1 MNNTKDN
8 IMNVAFAKL
17 GKSIKFKTSAYSP
30 HGGDNES
37 SAVIIA
43 LANNNPSVNFY
54 LAGKSDYS
62 RLTQSE
68 KLDIFPY
75 DNVINVYEQ
84 IPVKRM
90 EKRACYED
98 PYIQCLTN
106 FFKDN
111 HIILDAIILMMGQVG
126 GVSVPGKTWQIKDT
140 SLIASC
146 IDMTANYTS
155 PITVWLNENRLSND
169 KNIPII
175 EIINDPRYT
184 LSQPR
189 DIIFT
194 PDLALSQYNY
204 SYTNYTIANY
214 EKQLPRIANEVKV
227 EYAGMEKAFLVGRDY
242 PANYSNNRTRK
253 FTVILNEGKP
263 SRYNLLKE
271 WTLDNEELQ
280 DGLSIYGKWDPKYTE
295 NDNRFKG
302 SIHIDEVQ
310 TIMEDTKY
318 TFIIPIKEGW
328 VTSKYIEM
336 IYAGVIPF
344 FHPSYDN
351 QGHIDLGEFGKILRP
366 NSPASLNWSINLLE
380 GQPGLR
386 EKLVKYLQERLI
398 KDSDLSGETLSTT
411 IMTGIAGL
419 NNTIYEKPNLLDF
432 TKKPK
437 QITLEDLY

>member
-1 MNNTKDN
+1 MNNTGKN
-8 IMNVAFAKL
+8 IMNIAFAKL
-17 GKSIKFKTSAYSP
+17 GKSIKFKGAFSP
-30 HGGDNES
+30 HGGDNEAP
-37 SAVIIA
+37 AVLIA
-43 LANNNPSVNFY
+43 LANNNPNINFY

-68 KLDIFPY
+68 QLDIFPY
-75 DNVINVYEQ
+75 GNVINVYDN

-111 HIILDAIILMMGQVG
+111 NIILDAVILMMGQVG

-189 DIIFT
+189 DIVFT

-204 SYTNYTIANY
+204 SYTNYTIADY
-214 EKQLPRIANEVKV
+214 ENQLPRIANEVKV
-227 EYAGMEKAFLVGRDY
+227 KYAGMEKAFLVGRDY

-271 WTLDNEELQ
+271 WILDNDELQ
-280 DGLSIYGKWDPKYTE
+280 DGLEIYGKWDEKYTE
-295 NDNRFKG
+295 SDYRFKG

-310 TIMEDTKY
+310 NIMKDTRY
-318 TFIIPIKEGW
+318 TFIIPIKDGW

-344 FHPSYDN
+344 FHPSYDK
-351 QGHIDLGEFGKILRP
+351 QRHLRIPEILRV
-366 NSPASLNWSINLLE
+366 NSKEELQNMIEVFENDE
-380 GQPGLR
+380 EMR
-386 EKLVKYLQERLI
+386 KVLVKELQRYLI
-398 KDSDLSGETLSTT
+398 KPEDLTGETLSTT
-411 IMTGIAGL
+411 IMSGIVGL
-419 NNTIYEKPNLLDF
+419 NNAIYDKPNLSDF
-432 TKKPK
+432 TKNTPPK
-437 QITLEDLY
+437 NITLEDLY